1 MDRFEKHLN
10 KIVEQVLNETLNN
23 RVDNIVSEIEKKSK
37 LHGNQ
42 SKIDVAKPKG
52 KITGADFKK
61 LRTMK
66 KGDMREY
73 TMGDDQIEKV
83 EPYGDFS
90 TDSPNKVGKV
100 KNVGYNYEK
109 KVAKEFNEQE
119 DMFLGIGDHG
129 FYDQNDRQMK
139 DFDFDYDEEEYDD
152 YDEFTSKY
160 PNQKWFQKD
169 RDDVPSDMRTGL
181 KFWNK
186 YKEQFGGPY
195 KLRKRKLEE
204 QGETEEGNA
213 FSGAL
218 ARAKKEGKKSF
229 DVDGKTYEVTE
240 MEGFH
245 GNFEDDE
252 DTKLNNFIKNALKRN
267 SVLFSKKDKEE
278 KMKQKSMEKDLDDM
292 ENDEYGRHMWI
303 GEEKDGK
310 FIQKATKKM
319 EKKGTEGKFG
329 TWCKSHGLDKD
340 GEVTKKCIDKAMK
353 SDDSKVV
360 KMANFAKNIGGFKG
374 AKHESIQMT
383 EEEIVKLI
391 ERLVMEQKVNIE
403 KKKTNAE
410 TDLKKVEGQNKKT
423 NTQSLKDTKE
433 KLEKWSKDSNVEG
446 YTTEPKHFPKGNG
459 EMKEMDK
466 KAYKPSEA
474 VDEYLDA
481 FAYPGMTNL
490 VYDEIKPNDEWIEA
504 NIKGSS
510 KTGNATKD
518 KDGNDLGNAV
528 SSELGEKM
536 FKNYK
541 DNVYGAEQMN
551 ASYKRYPQPVDQ
563 AGEATEDGDLKL
575 KKGSQKSEKIFKQL
589 ESTEKKEKLISEEVS
604 RMMNIVG
611 YKQKTQ

>member
-1 MDRFEKHLN
+1 MDRFEKYLD
-10 KIVEQVLNETLNN
+10 KVVKQVLDETLNKK
-23 RVDNIVSEIEKKSK
+23 VDNLVSEIEKKSK
-37 LHGNQ
+37 LHGKQ
-42 SKIDVAKPKG
+42 HKIDVAEPKG
-52 KITGADFKK
+52 KITAADFKK
-61 LRTMK
+61 LRTKKDMK
-66 KGDMREY
+66 EY

-90 TDSPNKVGKV
+90 TDSPKKVGKV

-109 KVAKEFNEQE
+109 KVAKEFNESK
-119 DMFLGIGDHG
+119 FLGQNRGDKE
-129 FYDQNDRQMK
+129 YWTDERDREYTGG
-139 DFDFDYDEEEYDD
+139 FDFDYDEEEFDD
-152 YDEFTSKY
+152 YDSFTEKAG
-160 PNQKWFQKD
+160 NQRWFQSGDQSDSGKRIFNAY
-169 RDDVPSDMRTGL
+169 RD
-181 KFWNK
+181 KW
-186 YKEQFGGPY
+186 GPL
-195 KLRKRKLEE
+195 KLRKKRMEE

-218 ARAKKEGKKSF
+218 AKAKEEGKSSF
-229 DVDGKTYEVTE
+229 EVDGKTYEVK
-240 MEGFH
+240 EGQVFP
-245 GNFEDDE
+245 EKSDDH
-252 DTKLNNFIKNALKRN
+252 DFLSKFVKDALKRN
-267 SVLFSKKDKEE
+267 TRLFPKKDKEE
-278 KMKQKSMEKDLDDM
+278 MKVDMKKHDDFD
-292 ENDEYGRHMWI
+292 EFEDDEYASHMWI
-303 GEEKDGK
+303 GEEKKEEK

-319 EKKGTEGKFG
+319 EKKGTSGKFG
-329 TWCKSHGLDKD
+329 DWCKKEGLDKD

-374 AKHESIQMT
+374 AKHESVQMT
-383 EEEIVKLI
+383 ESEVIELI
-391 ERLVMEQKVNIE
+391 ERLVMEQNKI
-403 KKKTNAE
+403 AAQ
-410 TDLKKVEGQNKKT
+410 TDLKKVSKQNKNT
-423 NTQSLKDTKE
+423 NQESLKATKE

-466 KAYKPSEA
+466 KAYKPSDA
-474 VDEYLDA
+474 VEEYIDA
-481 FAYPGMTNL
+481 FAYPGQTNL

-504 NIKGSS
+504 NLKGSS

-518 KDGNDLGNAV
+518 KDGNDLGNVV

-536 FKNYK
+536 YKNFK

-589 ESTEKKEKLISEEVS
+589 ESKEDKKTNLMNEQIS

-611 YKQKTQ
+611 YNQKTQ

>member
-1 MDRFEKHLN
+1 
-10 KIVEQVLNETLNN
+10 
-23 RVDNIVSEIEKKSK
+23 
-37 LHGNQ
+37 
-42 SKIDVAKPKG
+42 
-52 KITGADFKK
+52 
-61 LRTMK
+61 
-66 KGDMREY
+66 
-73 TMGDDQIEKV
+73 
-83 EPYGDFS
+83 
-90 TDSPNKVGKV
+90 
-100 KNVGYNYEK
+100 
-109 KVAKEFNEQE
+109 
-119 DMFLGIGDHG
+119 
-129 FYDQNDRQMK
+129 
-139 DFDFDYDEEEYDD
+139 
-152 YDEFTSKY
+152 
-160 PNQKWFQKD
+160 
-169 RDDVPSDMRTGL
+169 
-181 KFWNK
+181 
-186 YKEQFGGPY
+186 
-195 KLRKRKLEE
+195 
-204 QGETEEGNA
+204 
-213 FSGAL
+213 
-218 ARAKKEGKKSF
+218 
-229 DVDGKTYEVTE
+229 
-240 MEGFH
+240 
-245 GNFEDDE
+245 
-252 DTKLNNFIKNALKRN
+252 
-267 SVLFSKKDKEE
+267 
-278 KMKQKSMEKDLDDM
+278 
-292 ENDEYGRHMWI
+292 
-303 GEEKDGK
+303 
-310 FIQKATKKM
+310 
-319 EKKGTEGKFG
+319 
-329 TWCKSHGLDKD
+329 
-340 GEVTKKCIDKAMK
+340 
-353 SDDSKVV
+353 
-360 KMANFAKNIGGFKG
+360 
-374 AKHESIQMT
+374 MT

>member
-1 MDRFEKHLN
+1 MDRFEKYLD
-10 KIVEQVLNETLNN
+10 KVVKQVLDETLNKK
-23 RVDNIVSEIEKKSK
+23 VDNLVSEIEKKSK
-37 LHGNQ
+37 LHGKQ
-42 SKIDVAKPKG
+42 HKIDVAEPKG
-52 KITGADFKK
+52 KITAADFKK
-61 LRTMK
+61 LRTKKDMK
-66 KGDMREY
+66 EY

-90 TDSPNKVGKV
+90 TDSPKKVGKV

-109 KVAKEFNEQE
+109 KVAKEFNESK
-119 DMFLGIGDHG
+119 FLGQNRGDKE
-129 FYDQNDRQMK
+129 YWTDERDREYTGG
-139 DFDFDYDEEEYDD
+139 FDFDYDEEEFDD
-152 YDEFTSKY
+152 YDSFTEKAG
-160 PNQKWFQKD
+160 NQRWFQSGD
-169 RDDVPSDMRTGL
+169 QSDSGRRIFNAYRD
-181 KFWNK
+181 KW
-186 YKEQFGGPY
+186 GPL
-195 KLRKRKLEE
+195 KLRKKRMEE

-218 ARAKKEGKKSF
+218 AKAKEEGKSSF
-229 DVDGKTYEVTE
+229 EVDGKTYEVK
-240 MEGFH
+240 EGQVFP
-245 GNFEDDE
+245 EKSDDH
-252 DTKLNNFIKNALKRN
+252 DFLSKFVKDALKRN
-267 SVLFSKKDKEE
+267 TRLFPKKDKEE
-278 KMKQKSMEKDLDDM
+278 MKVDMKKHDDFD
-292 ENDEYGRHMWI
+292 EFEDDEYASHMWI
-303 GEEKDGK
+303 GEEKKEEK

-319 EKKGTEGKFG
+319 EKKGTSGKFG
-329 TWCKSHGLDKD
+329 DWCKKEGLDKD

-374 AKHESIQMT
+374 AKHESVQMT
-383 EEEIVKLI
+383 ESEVIELI
-391 ERLVMEQKVNIE
+391 ERLVMEQNKI
-403 KKKTNAE
+403 AAQ
-410 TDLKKVEGQNKKT
+410 TDLKKVSKQNKNT
-423 NTQSLKDTKE
+423 NQESLKATKE

-466 KAYKPSEA
+466 KAYKPSDA
-474 VDEYLDA
+474 VEEYIDA
-481 FAYPGMTNL
+481 FAYPGQTNL

-504 NIKGSS
+504 NLKGSS

-518 KDGNDLGNAV
+518 KDGNDLGNVV

-536 FKNYK
+536 YKNYK

-589 ESTEKKEKLISEEVS
+589 ESKEDKKTNLMNEQIS

-611 YKQKTQ
+611 YNQKTQ

>member
-1 MDRFEKHLN
+1 MDRFEKYLD
-10 KIVEQVLNETLNN
+10 KVVKQVLDETLNKK
-23 RVDNIVSEIEKKSK
+23 VDNLVSEIEKKSK
-37 LHGNQ
+37 LHGKQ
-42 SKIDVAKPKG
+42 HKIDVAEPKG
-52 KITGADFKK
+52 KITAADFKK
-61 LRTMK
+61 LRTKKDMK
-66 KGDMREY
+66 EY

-90 TDSPNKVGKV
+90 TDSPKKVGKV

-109 KVAKEFNEQE
+109 KVAKEFNESK
-119 DMFLGIGDHG
+119 FLGQNRGDKE
-129 FYDQNDRQMK
+129 YWTDERDREYTGG
-139 DFDFDYDEEEYDD
+139 FDFDYDEEEFDD
-152 YDEFTSKY
+152 YDSFTEKAG
-160 PNQKWFQKD
+160 NQRWFQSGD
-169 RDDVPSDMRTGL
+169 QSDSGRRIFNAYRD
-181 KFWNK
+181 KW
-186 YKEQFGGPY
+186 GPL
-195 KLRKRKLEE
+195 KLRKKRMEE

-218 ARAKKEGKKSF
+218 AKAKEEGKSSF
-229 DVDGKTYEVTE
+229 EVDGKTYEVK
-240 MEGFH
+240 EGQVFP
-245 GNFEDDE
+245 EKSDDH
-252 DTKLNNFIKNALKRN
+252 DFLSKFVKDALKRN
-267 SVLFSKKDKEE
+267 TRLFPKKDKEE
-278 KMKQKSMEKDLDDM
+278 MKVDMKKHDDFD
-292 ENDEYGRHMWI
+292 EFEDDEYASHMWI
-303 GEEKDGK
+303 GEEKKEEK

-319 EKKGTEGKFG
+319 EKKGTSGKFG
-329 TWCKSHGLDKD
+329 DWCKKEGLDKD

-374 AKHESIQMT
+374 AKHESVQMT
-383 EEEIVKLI
+383 ESEVIELI
-391 ERLVMEQKVNIE
+391 ERLVMEQK
-403 KKKTNAE
+403 KTAADA
-410 TDLKKVEGQNKKT
+410 DLKKVSKQNKNT
-423 NTQSLKDTKE
+423 NQESLKATKE

-466 KAYKPSEA
+466 KAYKPSDA
-474 VDEYLDA
+474 VEEYIDA
-481 FAYPGMTNL
+481 FAYPGQTNL

-504 NIKGSS
+504 NLKGSS

-518 KDGNDLGNAV
+518 KDGNDLGNVV

-536 FKNYK
+536 YKNFK

-589 ESTEKKEKLISEEVS
+589 ESKEDKKTNLMNEQIS

-611 YKQKTQ
+611 YNQKTQ